1 MLDVLNNFMKNLFT
15 VKSSDCNTLLS
26 RLQTSRAYSRIGR
39 HFCFRSSEIY
49 CISEIKRALLST
61 IALVFPS

>member
-39 HFCFRSSEIY
+39 HFCFRSCTMTSSEA
-49 CISEIKRALLST
+49 SLPTLANKLL
-61 IALVFPS
+61 AAR